1 MSWFVT
7 FEGLDGSG
15 KSTQVA
21 LLADL
26 LRARG
31 RPAFVTREPGGTD
44 LGEHLRSILLPR
56 RAGTTDPGAEA
67 LMMCAARAQLVAR
80 EIRPR
85 LAEGEPVICD
95 RYGDSTL
102 AYQGYGRGLAL
113 EDLRLV
119 VRFATGGL
127 VPNLTV
133 LLDVD
138 VEEASRRKLATASA
152 TAGVGGRTD
161 TDFFDAMDRAFR
173 ERVRRGYLALAHADP
188 GRWLVLDASQPRHT
202 IHERIGEAVS
212 QLREEGDRLCRT

>member
-15 KSTQVA
+15 KTTQIE
-21 LLADL
+21 LLAEF

-31 RPAFVTREPGGTD
+31 LPAYFTREPGGTD
-44 LGEHLRSILLPR
+44 LGEQLRSILLPR
-56 RAGTTDPGAEA
+56 QPGSTEPGAEA

-85 LAEGEPVICD
+85 LAAGEPVICD

-113 EDLRLV
+113 DDLRAV

-127 VPNLTV
+127 VPDVTV
-133 LLDVD
+133 LLDVEVD
-138 VEEASRRKLATASA
+138 EARRRKRPSLESTC
-152 TAGVGGRTD
+152 GGGSD
-161 TDFFDAMDRAFR
+161 ANFFDDIDHGFR
-173 ERVRRGYLALAHADP
+173 ERVRRGYRVLATEEPH
-188 GRWLVLDASQPRHT
+188 RWLMLDASQPRDVLHG
-202 IHERIGEAVS
+202 RIAEAVS
-212 QLREEGDRLCRT
+212 QLAREGGRSCRT